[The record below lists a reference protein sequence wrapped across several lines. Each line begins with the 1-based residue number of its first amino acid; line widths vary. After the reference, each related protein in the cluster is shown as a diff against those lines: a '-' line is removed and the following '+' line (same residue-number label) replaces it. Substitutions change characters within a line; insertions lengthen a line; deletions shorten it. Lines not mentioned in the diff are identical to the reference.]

1 MSTSPE
7 TTEGTTVAPPWL
19 GCTSTS
25 RSRLRKKP
33 SRTPYSRN
41 ADGTP
46 AVSDTRILAGPP
58 SPPPPPSS
66 PSSPQPISTMAIAA
80 TTGASLRM
88 DCPFLARLPAAFDR
102 AVDVRPQAGELRQL
116 LRLHLVARLWQTD
129 LADLLHG
136 GRRGRE
142 DDDPVAEVDGL
153 VDVVGH
159 EDDGDAVPATQ
170 VQHQVLQVRA
180 GLSVDR
186 GERLVHE
193 QDLGLVC
200 ERAGDR
206 HALLHPAGELPW

>member
-66 PSSPQPISTMAIAA
+66 PQPISTTAIAA

-88 DCPFLARLPAAFDR
+88 DRPFLAGLPAAFDR

-129 LADLLHG
+129 LAGLLHG
-136 GRRGRE
+136 SRRGRE
-142 DDDPVAEVDGL
+142 DDDPVAEVCG
-153 VDVVGH
+153 
-159 EDDGDAVPATQ
+159 
-170 VQHQVLQVRA
+170 R
-180 GLSVDR
+180 
-186 GERLVHE
+186 
-193 QDLGLVC
+193 
-200 ERAGDR
+200 
-206 HALLHPAGELPW
+206 